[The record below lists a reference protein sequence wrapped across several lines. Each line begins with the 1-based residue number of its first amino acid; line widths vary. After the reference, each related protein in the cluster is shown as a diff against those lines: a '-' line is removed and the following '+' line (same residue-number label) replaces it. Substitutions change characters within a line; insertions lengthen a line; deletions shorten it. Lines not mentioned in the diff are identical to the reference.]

1 MLDLKDTFNNYVS
14 ILEDLGA
21 ENLVASY
28 TAQKLEEKLKLHFKE
43 RIIIHKG
50 KYKRGGSLIL
60 NSNITLEEVL
70 KLADLQKSKLDEL
83 IKGVAFILRAT
94 IKNATCTSIP
104 SREIMFY
111 DIINGRSTQFFTHL
125 AVGPDHS
132 SHESASSIRRVKS
145 LTADTVFSV
154 TNGRKKP
161 SKHLKFGLSV
171 KNVAGSKKLIG
182 MLNRYGYGVSYTT
195 TEELQIELTFTV
207 TSVSKI
213 SPPDLVSHSS
223 LTVGIAYDNFNR
235 FLETLSGKNTL
246 LETVDIM
253 YQSVPEETS
262 GAGATTLED
271 RPSASGDSRSGR
283 KRRRTFES
291 FGLDIEPYHN
301 KPKTSSVKLM
311 PLGCTDQE
319 RIRESCQLA
328 KVNSLL
334 WIIQFSI
341 LP

>member
-1 MLDLKDTFNNYVS
+1 M
-14 ILEDLGA
+14 
-21 ENLVASY
+21 
-28 TAQKLEEKLKLHFKE
+28 
-43 RIIIHKG
+43 
-50 KYKRGGSLIL
+50 
-60 NSNITLEEVL
+60 

-83 IKGVAFILRAT
+83 IKDGAFILRAT

-104 SREIMFY
+104 SSEIMFY

-132 SHESASSIRRVKS
+132 SHESARVKS

-235 FLETLSGKNTL
+235 FVETLSGKNTL

-271 RPSASGDSRSGR
+271 RPSESGDSV
-283 KRRRTFES
+283 T
-291 FGLDIEPYHN
+291 LIN
-301 KPKTSSVKLM
+301 VVK
-311 PLGCTDQE
+311 E
-319 RIRESCQLA
+319 
-328 KVNSLL
+328 
-334 WIIQFSI
+334 
-341 LP
+341 